1 MDVTGG
7 RVGGRGFVLPASRP
21 LTLAAYMA
29 DRLPEAF
36 VEPVAVGQTF
46 PDMPLFL
53 TVGWYVKVPLE
64 LTYSA
69 AYEGLPSVV
78 KDVVE
83 GREPPEWEQ
92 Q

>member
-1 MDVTGG
+1 MDAVAEGQDAR
-7 RVGGRGFVLPASRP
+7 RVAV
-21 LTLAAYMA
+21 
-29 DRLPEAF
+29 D